1 MVLHHLLLI
10 AALAFLLTGTGCGS
24 GGPPE
29 GSADDDDTTGPPGDD
44 DTAGSADDDDE
55 VDDDD
60 AAADD
65 DDAADDDTGSA
76 GDDDDTTSNPLSDV
90 SLYINA
96 GDSLAA
102 GYNASGNNSVGG
114 GGYARLMVT
123 NHPAFPQYAS
133 ATLTVVADGVD
144 FNDVSESGAQSTEI
158 LDNLRDALDESLPQT
173 TPGDVLVTIS
183 AGGNDFNDSIW
194 TMVTPF
200 MAEAAADELEQN
212 LGSMLSEI
220 RARYEVGGKQVHVV
234 LLNIHDP
241 SGGTCTIPAQ
251 FDEGFCETLQSPY
264 FQAAG
269 GLVLSNLDTMNAAIA
284 SAATAHNGHVADLHA
299 VYLDHGMNES
309 GNDRWIDDDCA
320 HPTDTGHHEARREIW
335 GVLTGQWY

>member
-1 MVLHHLLLI
+1 MAMHHLLSI
-10 AALAFLLTGTGCGS
+10 AVLAFLWMGTGCGS
-24 GGPPE
+24 GGPPG
-29 GSADDDDTTGPPGDD
+29 GSADDDDTTGSPGDD
-44 DTAGSADDDDE
+44 DDTTGSADDDDE
-55 VDDDD
+55 ADDDD
-60 AAADD
+60 AGAD
-65 DDAADDDTGSA
+65 DDAADDDTSSSG
-76 GDDDDTTSNPLSDV
+76 DDDTTPNPLSGV

-123 NHPAFPQYAS
+123 NHPDFPQYAS
-133 ATLTVVADGVD
+133 ATLTVVAGGVD
-144 FNDVSESGAQSTEI
+144 FHDVSESGAQSDEI
-158 LDNLRDALDESLPQT
+158 LDNLRDALVESLPQT
-173 TPGDVLVTIS
+173 THGDVLVTIS

-200 MAEAAADELEQN
+200 MAQAAADELEQN

-220 RARYEVGGKQVHVV
+220 RARYEVGGKRVHVV

-269 GLVLSNLDTMNAAIA
+269 GLVLTNLDTMNAAIA
-284 SAATAHNGHVADLHA
+284 AAAAAHDGHVADLHA

-320 HPTDTGHHEARREIW
+320 HPTNTGHHEARREIW
-335 GVLTGQWY
+335 GVLTGEWY